1 MISVVANVGGETG
14 TIINIKVDGIN
25 ITIIYVDGSGNV
37 KTQKYMYVPGIILA
51 TEAVVA

>member
-25 ITIIYVDGSGNV
+25 ITVIYVDGSGNV

-51 TEAVVA
+51 TEAVIA

>member
-1 MISVVANVGGETG
+1 MISVVANINGEPG

-25 ITIIYVDGSGNV
+25 ITVIYIDGSGTV
-37 KTQKYMYVPGIILA
+37 KTHKLMYVPGIILA